1 MWENA
6 GNCNEVMSLLQML
19 SDHFWEKRRIVISEV
34 CHHLN
39 KTQKEF
45 CLKERI
51 FTNALKRSRTSF
63 ARWTYSSEKIT
74 EKVGKK
80 LKWLSMKP
88 INNLNH
94 RHWSYIKQ
102 TSGLTELKKK
112 KIWRFQN
119 EKQNQPRTSRKRLP
133 RNGWIKKNFLWASG
147 WSQTFQNW
155 WTLHAEE
162 RESLHRESTFVPN
175 SGLVAQHELF
185 EWRKRFSWS
194 WDSKQLWN
202 VAHSQSTQENSG
214 SQKNDQLRFGFA
226 AQYSEWCG

>member
-1 MWENA
+1 MWEVP
-6 GNCNEVMSLLQML
+6 GNCNEVMSLLQMS
-19 SDHFWEKRRIVISEV
+19 SDHFWEERRIVISEV

-45 CLKERI
+45 CLKKKRI
-51 FTNALKRSRTSF
+51 SPNALKKKQNELCKVNVQLRKDYRKS
-63 ARWTYSSEKIT
+63 WEKT
-74 EKVGKK
+74 EMA
-80 LKWLSMKP
+80 LYETNQQLES
-88 INNLNH
+88 
-94 RHWSYIKQ
+94 Q
-102 TSGLTELKKK
+102 TLELHQTNQWADRAQKR
-112 KIWRFQN
+112 IWRFQY

-175 SGLVAQHELF
+175 SGIAAQHELF

-194 WDSKQLWN
+194 WESKQLWN

-214 SQKNDQLRFGFA
+214 SQKNDQLWFGFA
-226 AQYSEWCG
+226 EKNSKFCR